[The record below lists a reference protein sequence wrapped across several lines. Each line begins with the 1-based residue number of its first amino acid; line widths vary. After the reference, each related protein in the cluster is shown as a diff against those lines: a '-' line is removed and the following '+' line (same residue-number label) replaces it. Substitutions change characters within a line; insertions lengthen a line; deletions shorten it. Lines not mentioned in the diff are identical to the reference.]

1 MTQTSKTR
9 RIMIIDDGTTLGGAL
24 AKKLEKK
31 SFVVDSVRPDQ
42 EYFARLES
50 GKYDLVLAD
59 CDGLG
64 TDANEFVRHIRG
76 MSHFVAL
83 IVFTER
89 QSETFSAQA
98 FKDGVDDLV
107 HIPFNATEV
116 IARVE
121 ARIRGKITHD
131 ELLNANSQLKDLAE
145 HDDVSGLFNM
155 RNMYQRIDN
164 ELRRVRRY
172 GRPLSCVML
181 DIDYFKTVNDQ
192 NDHLF
197 GTHVL
202 KQVGQLLERTLRS
215 GVDFAARYGGD
226 EFLVVLPETDEIGAV
241 AFSERFR
248 NQFQET
254 DFTDGKNHI
263 KLTVSLGVSFVEPF
277 QEITAKDLV
286 LRADHALYEAKE
298 TGRNRSVA
306 FSKHRLKSA

>member
-1 MTQTSKTR
+1 MTQSSKTR
-9 RIMIIDDGTTLGGAL
+9 RIMIIDDGNTLGAAL

-31 SFVVDSVRPDQ
+31 GLIVESVRPDQ

-64 TDANEFVRHIRG
+64 TDGNEFVRHVR
-76 MSHFVAL
+76 SLSNFVAL

-89 QSETFSAQA
+89 HSESFAAQA

-121 ARIRGKITHD
+121 ARIKGKITHD

-145 HDDVSGLFNM
+145 HDDVSGLYNM

-202 KQVGQLLERTLRS
+202 KQVGQLLERTLRT
-215 GVDFAARYGGD
+215 GVDLAARYGGD
-226 EFLVVLPETDEIGAV
+226 EFLVILPETDEAGAL
-241 AFSERFR
+241 AFAERFR
-248 NQFQET
+248 NSFQST
-254 DFTDGKNHI
+254 DFTDGKHHI

-277 QEITAKDLV
+277 QEMAAKDLV
-286 LRADHALYEAKE
+286 VRADHALYEAKE
-298 TGRNRSVA
+298 SGRNRSVA
-306 FSKHRLKSA
+306 FSKHRLKTA